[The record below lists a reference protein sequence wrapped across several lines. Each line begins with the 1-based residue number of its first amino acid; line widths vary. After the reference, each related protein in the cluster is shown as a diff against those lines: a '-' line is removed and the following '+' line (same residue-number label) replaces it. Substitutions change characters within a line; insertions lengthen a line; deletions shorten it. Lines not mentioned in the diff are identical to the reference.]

1 MSTVNIETTF
11 EEKIIW
17 EKYKFKILEN
27 FSLIDNKEFWEKVIP
42 NSSDE
47 NKKLVLYR
55 KLKLLLRFDII
66 KKLKERFN
74 KELNLIGNDWSYYPF
89 NSLPS
94 TNYSVKKNKQ
104 IYKGNICLD
113 LGCIEGSSSLYH
125 RSNQIIE
132 SGGLIIQSL
141 QCDGKKIWG
150 DLHDK
155 ILFKNLPDLISLLE
169 KLLNDKKYCSI
180 ILDKI
185 YNVFVNSDKSIEK
198 SLDKVFDMAD

>member
-1 MSTVNIETTF
+1 M
-11 EEKIIW
+11 
-17 EKYKFKILEN
+17 
-27 FSLIDNKEFWEKVIP
+27 
-42 NSSDE
+42 
-47 NKKLVLYR
+47 
-55 KLKLLLRFDII
+55 
-66 KKLKERFN
+66 
-74 KELNLIGNDWSYYPF
+74 
-89 NSLPS
+89 
-94 TNYSVKKNKQ
+94 
-104 IYKGNICLD
+104 
-113 LGCIEGSSSLYH
+113 GCIEGSSSLYH

-150 DLHDK
+150 DIHDK

-169 KLLNDKKYCSI
+169 KLLNDKKYCST